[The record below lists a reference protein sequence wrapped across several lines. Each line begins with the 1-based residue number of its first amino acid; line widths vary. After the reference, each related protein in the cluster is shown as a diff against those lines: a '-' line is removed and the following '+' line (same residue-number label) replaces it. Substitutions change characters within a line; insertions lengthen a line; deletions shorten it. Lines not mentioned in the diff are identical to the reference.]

1 MDSLEQ
7 LRLALKQDTSQKP
20 EAVQAALNQLNQYKP
35 PENFSQKLK
44 CKINTLASSPQIEKV
59 QTSEQSPTL
68 RELENQ
74 IREIEN
80 TEKDGEQIK
89 KVQDSAIK
97 LNEISK

>member
-7 LRLALKQDTSQKP
+7 LRLALKQDSSKKP

-44 CKINTLASSPQIEKV
+44 RKMNTLASSPQTGKAL
-59 QTSEQSPTL
+59 TSRTSPTL
-68 RELENQ
+68 RELENE
-74 IREIEN
+74 IREIESA
-80 TEKDGEQIK
+80 EKDGGQIK